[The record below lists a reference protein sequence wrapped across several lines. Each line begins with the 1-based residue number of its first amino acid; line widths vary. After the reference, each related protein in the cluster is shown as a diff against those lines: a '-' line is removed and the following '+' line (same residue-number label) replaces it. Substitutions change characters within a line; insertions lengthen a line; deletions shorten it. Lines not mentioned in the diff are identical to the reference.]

1 MTRQKSKIKGLSIL
15 SCCVAMALMGCGDSM
30 VTQDEIVTPKETEAL
45 EISTSTDGNT
55 QNTLTTSIQEQV
67 QVPEH
72 YTCEI
77 TEGNI
82 TVKADADF
90 VIPDAEGFKSYKVT
104 PRIFVQEDYDTI
116 SRVLLDSAPL
126 WTRDEEAMAES
137 NGFIKSELEERIA
150 KLKEEKASGVIKYLN
165 DEPMDYDALIA
176 EFEELKK
183 NAPEEPIICDVPA
196 IVPDSETVGNNPKE
210 EKGCLYA
217 SATVQDEDYEV
228 YIDNVLA
235 PYWNAAQFHVN
246 VNSERGV
253 GHSYDYMKF
262 SDIDLPLAIDVITKN
277 AQQIITEMG
286 FEDFEPA
293 IGEYCQKLTY
303 SDGELAEIMY
313 GEPRY
318 AIPFERTI
326 EGIPITYTHDQGLTV
341 DNDEACWPQEAFILV
356 FDDIGFTDFQWIS
369 PYTVE
374 KVSDDTVFLLP
385 FSEIQN
391 VLEEMMVKVKAE
403 EYAETDIKVTYKI
416 NEIRLGYMRVHEKGD
431 VSEGTLVPVWDFFGS
446 ESLQYPDDDSV
457 YSNEG
462 ISYES
467 QFTINAMDGTVINRG
482 LGY

>member
-15 SCCVAMALMGCGDSM
+15 SCCVAMALTGCGDSM

-293 IGEYCQKLTY
+293 IGEYCQKFTY

>member
-15 SCCVAMALMGCGDSM
+15 SCCVAMALTGCGDSM

-253 GHSYDYMKF
+253 GDSYDYMKF
-262 SDIDLPLAIDVITKN
+262 SDIDSPLAIDVITKN

-293 IGEYCQKLTY
+293 IGEYCQKFTY

>member
-1 MTRQKSKIKGLSIL
+1 MTRQKSKRKVLSIL
-15 SCCVAMALMGCGDSM
+15 SCCVAMALTGCGDSM
-30 VTQDEIVTPKETEAL
+30 VTQEQIVTPKETEAL

-55 QNTLTTSIQEQV
+55 QNTVTTSIQEQV

-77 TEGNI
+77 TEGNV

-104 PRIFVQEDYDTI
+104 PRIFVQEDYDTV

-126 WTRDEEAMAES
+126 WTRDDEAMAES
-137 NGFIKSELEERIA
+137 RGFIKSEIEEFIA
-150 KLKEEKASGVIKYLN
+150 EMKEKKESGSKTYLNGEPYDYDVHIAEYEKLLEKAP
-165 DEPMDYDALIA
+165 D
-176 EFEELKK
+176 
-183 NAPEEPIICDVPA
+183 EPIICDVPA
-196 IVPDSETVGNNPKE
+196 IVPDSESVGNNPKE

-217 SATVQDEDYEV
+217 SATVQDEDYDV
-228 YIDNVLA
+228 YIDNILA
-235 PYWNAAQFHVN
+235 PHWNAAGFY

-253 GHSYDYMKF
+253 GHSYDYMKL
-262 SDIDLPLAIDVITKN
+262 SDVDSPLAIDTITQN

-286 FEDFEPA
+286 FKDFEPA
-293 IGEYCQKLTY
+293 IGEYCQKFTY

-356 FDDIGFTDFQWIS
+356 FDEIGFTDFQWIS

-374 KVSDDTVFLLP
+374 KISDDTVFLLP

-391 VLEEMMVKVKAE
+391 VLEEMMVKVKSE
-403 EYAETDIKVTYKI
+403 EYAETDVKVTYKI

-446 ESLQYPDDDSV
+446 ESLRYPDDDSD

>member
-15 SCCVAMALMGCGDSM
+15 SCCVAMALTGCGDSM

-196 IVPDSETVGNNPKE
+196 IVPDSESVGNNPKE

-253 GHSYDYMKF
+253 GDSYDYMKF
-262 SDIDLPLAIDVITKN
+262 SDIDSPLAIDVITKN

-293 IGEYCQKLTY
+293 IGEYCQKFTY

>member
-1 MTRQKSKIKGLSIL
+1 MTRQKSKRKVLSIL
-15 SCCVAMALMGCGDSM
+15 SCCVAVSITGCGDSM
-30 VTQDEIVTPKETEAL
+30 TTQEQIVTPKETMVSDSTVVED
-45 EISTSTDGNT
+45 TSTAITVTNG
-55 QNTLTTSIQEQV
+55 IREQV
-67 QVPEH
+67 QAPEH
-72 YTCEI
+72 YTCDI
-77 TEGNI
+77 SEGNI
-82 TVKADADF
+82 TVMADADF
-90 VIPDAEGFKSYKVT
+90 VIPEAEGFKSYKVT
-104 PRIFVQEDYDTI
+104 PRIFNQEDYDVV
-116 SRVLLDSAPL
+116 SQALLDGVPL
-126 WTRDEEAMAES
+126 WSRDYEAMAES
-137 NGFIKSELEERIA
+137 HGFIKAELEERIA
-150 KLKEEKASGVIKYLN
+150 ELKEEKASGFTKYL
-165 DEPMDYDALIA
+165 DGKPMDYDARIA
-176 EFEELKK
+176 EFEELLKH
-183 NAPEEPIICDVPA
+183 APEEPIIYDVAPV
-196 IVPDSETVGNNPKE
+196 VPDSESVGGNPKGG
-210 EKGCLYA
+210 KGYLNA
-217 SATVQDEDYEV
+217 SATVRGEDYDIWLSNIL
-228 YIDNVLA
+228 Y
-235 PYWNAAQFHVN
+235 PHWNAAQFHVN
-246 VNSERGV
+246 VNSERAV
-253 GHSYDYMKF
+253 GHSYDYVKPA
-262 SDIDLPLAIDVITKN
+262 DINSSLAIETITQN
-277 AQQIITEMG
+277 AQQIIAEMG

-293 IGEYCQKLTY
+293 IGEYCQKFTY

-326 EGIPITYTHDQGLTV
+326 EGIPITYTHEQGLTV

-356 FDDIGFTDFQWIS
+356 FDEMGFTDFQWIS
-369 PYTVE
+369 PYTVQ

>member
-1 MTRQKSKIKGLSIL
+1 MTRQKSKRKVLSIL
-15 SCCVAMALMGCGDSM
+15 SCCVAVALTGCGDSM
-30 VTQDEIVTPKETEAL
+30 VTQDEIVTPKETVA
-45 EISTSTDGNT
+45 SDVSMPTDGNT
-55 QNTLTTSIQEQV
+55 QNTVSTSIQELV

-137 NGFIKSELEERIA
+137 RGFIKSEIEEFIA
-150 KLKEEKASGVIKYLN
+150 EMKEKKESGSKTYLNGEPYDYDVHIAEYEKLLEKAP
-165 DEPMDYDALIA
+165 D
-176 EFEELKK
+176 
-183 NAPEEPIICDVPA
+183 EPIICDVPA
-196 IVPDSETVGNNPKE
+196 IVPDSETVGNNPKG
-210 EKGCLYA
+210 EKGCLSA
-217 SATVQDEDYEV
+217 SATFQEENYDIW
-228 YIDNVLA
+228 IDNNLY
-235 PYWNAAQFHVN
+235 PQWNAAQFHVN

-253 GHSYDYMKF
+253 GHSYDYVKPA
-262 SDIDLPLAIDVITKN
+262 DINSSLAIETITQN
-277 AQQIITEMG
+277 AQQIIAEMG
-286 FEDFEPA
+286 FTDFTPT

-403 EYAETDIKVTYKI
+403 EYTETDIKVTYKI

-482 LGY
+482 FGY